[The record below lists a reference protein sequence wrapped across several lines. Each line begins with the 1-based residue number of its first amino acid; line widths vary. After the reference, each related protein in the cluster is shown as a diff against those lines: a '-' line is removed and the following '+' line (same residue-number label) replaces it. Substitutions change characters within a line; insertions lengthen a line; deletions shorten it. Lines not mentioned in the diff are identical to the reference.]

1 MTPLPDRPLLRPR
14 RPGLFGVV
22 AAPVLFAATAFAAEP
37 EAPRPPAPTPSIWT
51 TVPTRVDPAKETRE
65 RIAPAASAI
74 PDPAVRVT
82 GVRAADAVTL
92 MIDGRRH
99 RLAGL
104 AAADPRRLCTAAD
117 GTRWACGRRA
127 HAALSALVTGRALR
141 CVFIGDPAATDPV
154 VDCRLD
160 ERTLSE
166 RMVAEGWAEPDADGP
181 AGPAL
186 TAAFAEARRA
196 GRGFWSVNGP
206 P

>member
-1 MTPLPDRPLLRPR
+1 MTPLPDRPPLLPR
-14 RPGLFGVV
+14 RPGLFRVV

-37 EAPRPPAPTPSIWT
+37 EAPRPSAPPSSIWT
-51 TVPTRVDPAKETRE
+51 TVPTRVDRAKETRE

-92 MIDGRRH
+92 KIGGRRH
-99 RLAGL
+99 RLSGL
-104 AAADPRRLCTAAD
+104 AAADPRRICTAAD
-117 GTRWACGRRA
+117 GIRWACGRRA
-127 HAALSALVTGRALR
+127 DATLSALVTGRALH

-160 ERTLSE
+160 ERSLSE
-166 RMVAEGWAEPDADGP
+166 RMVAAGWAEPDADGV
-181 AGPAL
+181 GSPAL
-186 TAAFAEARRA
+186 AAALAEARRA
-196 GRGFWSVNGP
+196 GRGFWSLNGP